1 MVDSQTEKSQAET
14 LPADKVS
21 VEKLID
27 DLKKKVL
34 DLLNIRDIRPEEI
47 DNDAPLVGNELG
59 MDSIDILEL
68 VTVIEKDYGVKIDNK
83 ELGEKV
89 FASFNALARYLHDNS
104 TLV

>member
-1 MVDSQTEKSQAET
+1 MADSQTGKQQAEKPSVGT
-14 LPADKVS
+14 LS
-21 VEKLID
+21 VDQLTDE
-27 DLKKKVL
+27 LKKKVL
-34 DLLNIRDIRPEEI
+34 DLLNIRDIRPDQI

-89 FASFNALARYLHDNS
+89 FASFNALAHYLHDNS